1 MLHSGQVLNKRY
13 SRGDMSVMFAV
24 FTKFSLHNLLF
35 CCFNSI
41 MIRELYIC
49 FYADDYEKQI
59 DGADAV
65 KFDFAGYVTF

>member
-13 SRGDMSVMFAV
+13 SL
-24 FTKFSLHNLLF
+24 FTKFSLRNLQF
-35 CCFNSI
+35 HCFNSI
-41 MIRELYIC
+41 MIWELYIC
-49 FYADDYEKQI
+49 FCADDYEKQI